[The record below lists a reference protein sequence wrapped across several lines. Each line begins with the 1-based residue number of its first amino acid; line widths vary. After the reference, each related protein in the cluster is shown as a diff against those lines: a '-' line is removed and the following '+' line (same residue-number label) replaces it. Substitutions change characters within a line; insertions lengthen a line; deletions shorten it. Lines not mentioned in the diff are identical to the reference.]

1 MKHKADTA
9 TAGKSVRLLKIGEE
23 VRHIL
28 STILMR
34 GDVHDDV
41 LAKHSITVSEV
52 RVSPDV
58 RHATVFVEPLGGMD
72 EAAVLAALKK
82 NARYLKG
89 EVGHKLKT
97 RYVPDLHFQL
107 DQSFDEA
114 THIET
119 LLRNPKV
126 KRDLGPSGA

>member
-1 MKHKADTA
+1 MKHKAETA

-23 VRHIL
+23 IRHIL
-28 STILMR
+28 SSILMR

-52 RVSPDV
+52 RVSPDI
-58 RHATVFVEPLGGMD
+58 RHATVFFEPLGGAD
-72 EAAVLAALKK
+72 EDAVLAALKK

-89 EVGHKLKT
+89 EVGHKLNT
-97 RYVPDLHFQL
+97 RYVPELHFQL
-107 DQSFDEA
+107 DHSFDEA

-119 LLRNPKV
+119 LLRAPKV
-126 KRDLGPSGA
+126 KQDLG